1 MPEKKCLLYS
11 VTLFSLILCY
21 HSRSPIKHRSC
32 LLIYVNTLRKI
43 NNKCVITNSWLNITR
58 MLDQSQYQYHEAP
71 QPQVPVTLH
80 VRPKRKAG
88 SLLRPGMGRAA
99 QGGCGGASHLWHHV
113 RPVLAPTC
121 CHCAIGFLCVRRFL
135 CLNEAPSFVAPS
147 ASDPRQLFIL
157 PVPKLS
163 LQARLNIDH

>member
-21 HSRSPIKHRSC
+21 HSHSPIKHRSC
-32 LLIYVNTLRKI
+32 LLIYVTTLRKI

-58 MLDQSQYQYHEAP
+58 MSDQSQYQYHEAP

-88 SLLRPGMGRAA
+88 SLLSPGTGRAA
-99 QGGCGGASHLWHHV
+99 QGGRGGASHLWHH
-113 RPVLAPTC
+113 
-121 CHCAIGFLCVRRFL
+121 
-135 CLNEAPSFVAPS
+135 EM
-147 ASDPRQLFIL
+147 
-157 PVPKLS
+157 LS
-163 LQARLNIDH
+163 LCHRVSLYQTVSLPKRSPKFCCSIRQWPQATLYFASAQT